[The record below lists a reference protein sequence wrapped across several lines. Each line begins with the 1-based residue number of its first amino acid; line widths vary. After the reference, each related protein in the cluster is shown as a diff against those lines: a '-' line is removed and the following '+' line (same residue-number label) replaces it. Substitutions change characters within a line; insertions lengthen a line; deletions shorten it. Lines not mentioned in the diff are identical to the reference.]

1 MKLWI
6 SKNGEVSV
14 REQIVTQ
21 IRLGIATRD
30 LVPGEKLPS
39 TRELARRFGIHPN
52 TVSAAY
58 RELVEASV
66 VEFRKGSGVFI
77 RERSNDGDPP
87 NNIEGLLAAFIS
99 AASASGFSR
108 SEIKSAM
115 DRWSNGADTKKITIV
130 ESDPGLRSIIAE
142 EISQELDVSAFCITL
157 EEFFN
162 GKYDKTATIAALYD
176 EKEKMHPAL
185 DSGQAAVFI
194 EANSVSHAMIGSE
207 RPDKTNLIA
216 VVSGWEQFIEFAR
229 VYLIAAKIDPE
240 ALIIRSTSDTDWRS
254 GLDAA
259 QIVICDSFTAKHFH
273 DDPRVR
279 IFRLISDESMKNLK
293 HALT

>member
-21 IRLGIATRD
+21 IRLGVATRD

-39 TRELARRFGIHPN
+39 TRELACRFGIHAN

-58 RELVEASV
+58 RELVDASV

-77 RERSNDGDPP
+77 RERTNDDEPP
-87 NNIEGLLAAFIS
+87 NNIDGLLATFIS
-99 AASASGFSR
+99 VASASGFSR
-108 SEIKSAM
+108 SEIKAAM
-115 DRWSNGADTKKITIV
+115 DRWSDGPDTKKVTIV
-130 ESDPGLRSIIAE
+130 ESDPGLRSIIEE
-142 EISQELDVSAFCITL
+142 EISQQLDVSASCITL
-157 EEFFN
+157 DEFLN
-162 GKYDKTATIAALYD
+162 GEYDKTATITALYD
-176 EKEKMHPAL
+176 EKEKMQPAI
-185 DSGQAAVFI
+185 DSRQTAVFI
-194 EANSVSHAMIGSE
+194 EANSVSHALIGSE

-216 VVSGWEQFIEFAR
+216 VVSGWEQFIGFAR

-240 ALIIRSTSDTDWRS
+240 ALIIRSTSDDDWKV

-259 QIVICDSFTAKHFH
+259 QIVICDSFTAKHFP